1 MEQGAESQAPAS
13 EVFQE
18 ERLLYHTDLSQR
30 SETSEHGG
38 SEEGFPK
45 ILSIC
50 EERIHQT
57 ERRAPMDPEYRMH
70 TNRELAYPCRAE
82 SDPGYGHYHI
92 EGVEAGKSK
101 EYPAPIREG
110 RIQKTGTVHH
120 QR

>member
-1 MEQGAESQAPAS
+1 MEQGAESQTPAA
-13 EVFQE
+13 EIFRE

-30 SETSEHGG
+30 SKTSEHGG
-38 SEEGFPK
+38 SEEGFPE

-57 ERRAPMDPEYRMH
+57 ERGTPMDPEYRMH

-82 SDPGYGHYHI
+82 PDPGYRHHHI
-92 EGVEAGKSK
+92 ESLEAGKSK

-110 RIQKTGTVHH
+110 RV
-120 QR
+120 